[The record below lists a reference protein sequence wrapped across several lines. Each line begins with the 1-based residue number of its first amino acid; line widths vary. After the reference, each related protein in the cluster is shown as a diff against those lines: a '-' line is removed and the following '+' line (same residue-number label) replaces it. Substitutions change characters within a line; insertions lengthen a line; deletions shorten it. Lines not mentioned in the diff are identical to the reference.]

1 MCVSQ
6 RIPGP
11 SEDLAPEREEGD
23 VAVKRVLLGLAVV
36 LVAAAPALGQGFELR
51 TWTTPAAAP
60 ANGAPYAESTSFTM
74 RSRLGGPFVGHA
86 ESASFALW
94 GCSAYTP
101 VEGSFFASIDER
113 GVVVMRWSLESTA
126 GIDGFNV
133 YRALAFE
140 GPYTRLN
147 EEIIPIGSPIY
158 EDSTVWPG
166 TEFWYELRAVTG
178 DESDYVEQPL
188 ASGPVSVRTGGAL
201 VTALRP
207 ASPNPF
213 TAETIIQH
221 DIASTAGG
229 VRLTIYDVAGR
240 VVKTFADTPTRP
252 GRYQVVWNGTNDVGQ
267 RVASGVYFCCLEA
280 GGVRDTRPVVLL
292 R

>member
-1 MCVSQ
+1 MT
-6 RIPGP
+6 G
-11 SEDLAPEREEGD
+11 
-23 VAVKRVLLGLAVV
+23 KRVLLVLAV
-36 LVAAAPALGQGFELR
+36 LLLAAPVLGQGFELL

-60 ANGAPYAESTSFTM
+60 ADGSPLSGSSSFTM

-101 VEGSFFASIDER
+101 VEGSFFAAIDER

-133 YRALAFE
+133 YRSLAFE

-147 EEIIPIGSPIY
+147 EHILRPEVPVY
-158 EDSTVWPG
+158 EDATVWPG
-166 TEFWYELRAVTG
+166 TEFWYELRVVMG
-178 DESDYVEQPL
+178 DESDFTEAPV
-188 ASGPVSVRTGGAL
+188 ASGPVSVRTGGTL

-213 TAETIIQH
+213 TQQTVIQH
-221 DIASTAGG
+221 DIASVAGG
-229 VRLTIYDVAGR
+229 VKLTIYDVAGR
-240 VVKTFADTPTRP
+240 VVRTFNDVPTHP
-252 GRYQVVWNGTNDVGQ
+252 GRYEVVWDGKNDNGQ
-267 RVASGVYFCCLEA
+267 RVSSGVYFCSLEA
-280 GGVRDTRPVVLL
+280 GGARDTRPVVLL